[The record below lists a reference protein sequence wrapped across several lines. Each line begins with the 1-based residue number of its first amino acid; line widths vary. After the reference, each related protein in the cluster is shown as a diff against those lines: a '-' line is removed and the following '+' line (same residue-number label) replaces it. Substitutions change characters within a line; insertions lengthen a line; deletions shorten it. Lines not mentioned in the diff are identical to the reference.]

1 LNVSEITARLEESAA
16 LKRRVSELLPAEIER
31 AGQAMVKAL
40 RAGGKLI
47 FFGNGGSAA
56 DAQHLAA
63 ELTGHFVRE
72 RAPLAAV
79 ALSTDT
85 SALTAIGN
93 DYGFEH
99 VFERQVRALGRRGDL
114 CIAIST
120 SGNSPN
126 VLRAVKAAREIG
138 IAVVGLTGRGGGSLA
153 QISDIPIVI
162 PSDSTARVQECHI
175 TIGHILCEYVDDVL
189 GNGLES

>member
-1 LNVSEITARLEESAA
+1 
-16 LKRRVSELLPAEIER
+16 
-31 AGQAMVKAL
+31 MVKAL

-72 RAPLAAV
+72 RAPLSAV

-99 VFERQVRALGRRGDL
+99 VFERQIRALGRRGDL

-126 VLRAVKAAREIG
+126 VLRAVEAARELG

-153 QISDIPIVI
+153 RVSDIPIVI